1 MKADLLLIIHF
12 HQPVGNFDNVIRR
25 VHDKCY
31 KPFLDIVSQYPD
43 LKVSMHFSGCLLE
56 WFEKN
61 TPQVLETIGKL
72 VKRGQVELIGG
83 GFYEPILSIIPIA
96 DRIGQIS
103 LMRQYIKSHF
113 GIEPKGAWVAERVW
127 EPELVSSLAKSGVE
141 YIVLDDMHFLYAGL
155 KKEDTYGYFISE
167 DNGSSVLIFPSDKE
181 LRYVIPFSEPDRP
194 ISYMRQ
200 IAEKR
205 DNVIFTYG
213 DDAEKFGEWP
223 GTYKWV
229 YEDKWLVRFLGA
241 LSKNSSWLKTRTVS
255 ECIKDNKPLGRI
267 YLPTA
272 SYEEMLEWA
281 LPADAS
287 MKLHDIKE
295 EIKKE
300 NKNERYGPFIR
311 GGFFRNF
318 LAKYEESNQ
327 MHKRML
333 YVSNLLGKSGDRV
346 SSGLKLKEAYAE
358 LYRGQCNCSYW
369 HGIFGGLYLYHL
381 RKAIYEHIIKAEKIY
396 NENVATPR
404 LRSGQEIKADTRS
417 ETMDFD
423 VDGFDEVILQNKNI
437 WLCAKPSSGGSVVE
451 LDAKD
456 KAVNLLNVLTRY
468 EEAYHRNILAKTGNE
483 EGEHASIHDK
493 PKGVEGITTALIYD
507 RYRKSMFLDHFFEEE
522 ATPESFE
529 AMEYIEGGDFV
540 GAPYEFKVKNNVLLM
555 ERKGTAYGV
564 PLGISKEISLNG
576 SMLEVSYSIT
586 NLAKEKKKFWFGTEI
601 AFIMPDAD
609 SSRYAYVLGKKK
621 EKDLTLLSRGV
632 TEGIEGLKVVDHEGE
647 LGLSIDFSEECTLWR
662 FPIKTI
668 SQSEKSYEE
677 NYQGSVVVPN
687 WRFTI
692 APRKSVNFDV
702 KLEIGQG

>member
-31 KPFLDIVSQYPD
+31 KPFLDIVSQYPG
-43 LKVSMHFSGCLLE
+43 LKISMHFSGCLLE

-61 TPQVLETIGKL
+61 TPGIFKTIDKL

-83 GFYEPILSIIPIA
+83 GFYEPILSIIPVK

-113 GIEPKGAWVAERVW
+113 GVEPKGAWVAERVW
-127 EPELVSSLAKSGVE
+127 EPELASSLAESGVE
-141 YIVLDDMHFLYAGL
+141 YIVVDDMHFLYAGL
-155 KKEDTYGYFISE
+155 KKENTFGYFISE
-167 DNGSSVLIFPSDKE
+167 DNGSAVLAFPSDKE
-181 LRYVIPFSEPDRP
+181 LRYVIPFSEPDKP

-200 IAEKR
+200 IAEKK
-205 DNVIFTYG
+205 DNAIFTYG

-229 YEDKWLVRFLGA
+229 YDDKWLVRFLDV
-241 LSKNSSWLKTRTVS
+241 LSKNDSWLKTRTVS

-287 MKLHDIKE
+287 MELHDIKE

-333 YVSNLLGKSGDRV
+333 YVSNLLGNAGDRA
-346 SSGLKLKEAYAE
+346 SAGPKLKEARAE
-358 LYRGQCNCSYW
+358 LYKGQCNCSYW

-381 RKAIYEHIIKAEKIY
+381 RKAVYEHIIKAEKIY
-396 NENVATPR
+396 NE
-404 LRSGQEIKADTRS
+404 EIAGIKPDTRS
-417 ETMDFD
+417 EVMDFD
-423 VDGFDEVILQNKNI
+423 VDGFDEVIMQNKNI
-437 WLCAKPSSGGSVVE
+437 WLCVKPSAGGSVTE
-451 LDAKD
+451 LDAKN
-456 KAVNLLNVLTRY
+456 KAANLLNVLTRY
-468 EEAYHRNILAKTGNE
+468 REAYHRNIAAKAGNE
-483 EGEHASIHDK
+483 EGGHTSIHDK
-493 PKGVEGITTALIYD
+493 PKGAEGITAALVYD
-507 RYRKSMFLDHFFEEE
+507 RYRKAMFIDHFFEDST
-522 ATPESFE
+522 TPENFE
-529 AMEYIEGGDFV
+529 AVEDVEDGDFV
-540 GAPYEFKVKNNVLLM
+540 GAPYEFKVKNDGLLM
-555 ERKGTAYGV
+555 ERKGMAHGTPV
-564 PLGISKEISLNG
+564 SISKKISLSG
-576 SMLEVSYSIT
+576 SILKVSYSIT
-586 NLAKEKKKFWFGTEI
+586 NLAKEKKKFWFGTEM

-609 SSRYAYVLGKKK
+609 STRYAYVPGKKK

-632 TEGIEGLKVVDHEGE
+632 TEDLKELKIADSEGE
-647 LGLSIDFSEECTLWR
+647 LSVLLDFSKECTLWR

-668 SQSEKSYEE
+668 SQSEKAYEE
-677 NYQGSVVVPN
+677 NYQGSVIVPN
-687 WRFTI
+687 WHFTI
-692 APRKSVNFDV
+692 EPRKSVNFDIEM
-702 KLEIGQG
+702 EIKTRG